1 MTHKLESDCWEK
13 YQQPQICRWHNSN
26 GRKWKGIK
34 ESFHEGE
41 GEEWKAGL
49 KLNIQK
55 TKIMAY
61 VYITSWQIEGEKW
74 KPWQILF
81 SWALK
86 ITGNSDYSCEIK
98 RCLLFGGKAMTN
110 LDSVL
115 KIRDITLLTKVHIV
129 KTTFFPVVMYGC
141 ESWSIKKV
149 EHWRTDAFE
158 LWCWGR
164 LLGMP
169 WTARKSNWSF
179 LKEINPKYSLQGL
192 LLKLK
197 LQYFGHRMW
206 SPDSLEKTLMLGKI
220 EGKRRSG

>member
-1 MTHKLESDCWEK
+1 
-13 YQQPQICRWHNSN
+13 
-26 GRKWKGIK
+26 
-34 ESFHEGE
+34 
-41 GEEWKAGL
+41 
-49 KLNIQK
+49 
-55 TKIMAY
+55 MASGP
-61 VYITSWQIEGEKW
+61 ITSWQIEGEKW

-115 KIRDITLLTKVHIV
+115 KIRDITLLTKVQIV

-197 LQYFGHRMW
+197 LQYFGHLLWRATYW
-206 SPDSLEKTLMLGKI
+206 
-220 EGKRRSG
+220 KRPCCWERLRAKGEAGSRGWDG